1 MACGLFTLR
10 ITPLQVVRGDEAW
23 RRISEGQ
30 PPGLVA
36 PPYPGFEYLL
46 AGVRVEY
53 VEVPGSDTRY
63 NLADGRFYAASPD
76 ARYYAQ
82 AWMLGAEPPAP
93 SLESVLEPGQAR
105 EGWLVLLVGVDDTA
119 PVLTYKSPNLAEK
132 TYEPRAWWKL
142 YWEPTQAQPASGP
155 EASMPPTPAPPP
167 AAIPVALPVPSA
179 GQPSPTPTPAPP
191 PAAIPVALPVPSAG
205 QPSPTPTPAPPP
217 AAIPVAP
224 PVPSAG
230 QPSPT
235 PTPAPA
241 PEVVPAPA
249 QPAIGT
255 QLTDSPDRRESS
267 TTWSPD
273 GQTILFG
280 MRPTGSSCCS
290 GKVWGMNSDGSDQRQ
305 LTSGSFDLEPD
316 FSPDGERVVFVRWP
330 SDRGD
335 YFDLMTMNPV
345 GTGVERVPAG
355 GDITYRN
362 PRWSPDGAR
371 LTGWAKTG
379 TTGAPYGGTVKRV
392 VWIMNADGS
401 GFEIL
406 AEDAVGPV
414 FTPDGEEIV
423 FRDIDADGLMS
434 MRLSDRTIMPLTKGL
449 STGAPDVSPDGSR
462 VAFSRESDNLG
473 HGTRRHGPHAAHL

>member
-1 MACGLFTLR
+1 M
-10 ITPLQVVRGDEAW
+10 
-23 RRISEGQ
+23 
-30 PPGLVA
+30 
-36 PPYPGFEYLL
+36 
-46 AGVRVEY
+46 EY

-142 YWEPTQAQPASGP
+142 YWEPTQAQPASGA

-217 AAIPVAP
+217 AAISVAP

-305 LTSGSFDLEPD
+305 LTSGSFDLEPR
-316 FSPDGERVVFVRWP
+316 FLPGW
-330 SDRGD
+330 G
-335 YFDLMTMNPV
+335 
-345 GTGVERVPAG
+345 AG
-355 GDITYRN
+355 GLRQVAIRQ
-362 PRWSPDGAR
+362 RRLLRPDDDE
-371 LTGWAKTG
+371 
-379 TTGAPYGGTVKRV
+379 P
-392 VWIMNADGS
+392 
-401 GFEIL
+401 
-406 AEDAVGPV
+406 
-414 FTPDGEEIV
+414 
-423 FRDIDADGLMS
+423 
-434 MRLSDRTIMPLTKGL
+434 
-449 STGAPDVSPDGSR
+449 
-462 VAFSRESDNLG
+462 
-473 HGTRRHGPHAAHL
+473 